1 MAHYKKDASSNR
13 DALFGSSGGGK
24 SNTAAPR
31 TSRPQQQRPK
41 ATTITSAV
49 ANNNSTPPSNN
60 SFGFTS
66 SSTTNVDSN
75 ITPGPSTIFTSHGR
89 LASKST
95 PMSLLTGQAK
105 ITKMAEAEE

>member
-24 SNTAAPR
+24 SNAAPR

-41 ATTITSAV
+41 ATTTITSAV
-49 ANNNSTPPSNN
+49 ATKNTPSNN

>member
-24 SNTAAPR
+24 SNAAPR

-41 ATTITSAV
+41 TTTTTSAV
-49 ANNNSTPPSNN
+49 ANNRPSNN

-75 ITPGPSTIFTSHGR
+75 MTPGPSTIFTSHGR

>member
-24 SNTAAPR
+24 SNAAPR

-41 ATTITSAV
+41 ATTTITSTV
-49 ANNNSTPPSNN
+49 ANNNSSNN